1 MVRTKADGGGG
12 SSGSRKAVGGSAPR
26 KALGGAGSSSAGASP
41 SGKNAKY
48 GGGNPAIQRP
58 TPDWQKGIGSFLSP
72 GKSKVDKENAQ
83 PSDDVE
89 ITGSSEAGCSK
100 DIEAGS
106 SKDS

>member
-12 SSGSRKAVGGSAPR
+12 SSGSRK
-26 KALGGAGSSSAGASP
+26 
-41 SGKNAKY
+41 GKNAKY